1 MIGHQAEYLFND
13 IIAVSVLGVVR
24 GRLGSFEQFVS
35 NNRFSYSIRSLAI
48 LRHHVVPDKQAHIE
62 VYFCIFF
69 YYVLLIR
76 FFIEIAGGAII

>member
-24 GRLGSFEQFVS
+24 GRLGSFKQFVS

-48 LRHHVVPDKQAHIE
+48 LRHHVVPDKQACIA
-62 VYFCIFF
+62 VYFF

-76 FFIEIAGGAII
+76 LFTEIAGGAMI